1 MTVTYEWSPDSK
13 HFLTAILFPR
23 HIYIYDSTAIPQVMP
38 YHGSTHHG
46 STYYDSTHHGSTHH
60 APPPPQAA
68 GRQRLPGLVV

>member
-38 YHGSTHHG
+38 YHGSTHH
-46 STYYDSTHHGSTHH
+46 